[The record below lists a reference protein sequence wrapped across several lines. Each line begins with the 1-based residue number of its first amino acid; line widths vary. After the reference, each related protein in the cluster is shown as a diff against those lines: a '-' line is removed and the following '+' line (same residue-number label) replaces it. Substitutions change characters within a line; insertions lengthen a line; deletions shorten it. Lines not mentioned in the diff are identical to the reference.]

1 MYYGVAAKKAEEH
14 YNEFTF
20 SPPQHLLLQ
29 QYNYC
34 SPFSAMSVV
43 INVSYSLETW
53 PSFRYK
59 FWETINLLCDSNCP
73 ELMRTH

>member
-43 INVSYSLETW
+43 INVKLFS
-53 PSFRYK
+53 R
-59 FWETINLLCDSNCP
+59 NLALFP
-73 ELMRTH
+73 L